1 VSAER
6 VGYQPRGRF
15 VMSEGLDVYFDSY
28 RRVALDGVGH
38 FPPREA
44 PDQVTALVREHLTA
58 TGA

>member
-1 VSAER
+1 
-6 VGYQPRGRF
+6 
-15 VMSEGLDVYFDSY
+15 MSEGLDVYFDGY
-28 RRVALDGVGH
+28 RRVVLDGVGH